1 MLSAE
6 HTSTGA
12 LSWQKLMWVNRTYID
27 RGDKQYFA
35 LVTFPY
41 STACIKESKQCAF
54 AECVRSCNLRFMAK
68 MMELRPRIG
77 GFDSDLI
84 ASFSESCS
92 TIFEM
97 GEHVRMFGDAPKP
110 DTLNTVSL

>member
-1 MLSAE
+1 
-6 HTSTGA
+6 
-12 LSWQKLMWVNRTYID
+12 
-27 RGDKQYFA
+27 
-35 LVTFPY
+35 
-41 STACIKESKQCAF
+41 
-54 AECVRSCNLRFMAK
+54 MAK